1 MYNAKYIIPGIIVF
15 AVLFSFPFWY
25 NMALGT
31 SYDAP
36 ELALP
41 LPAGEGSCVE
51 STEFMRREHMQL
63 LDDWRDQ
70 VVRDANR
77 VYVSSVNFG
86 TEEDPVY
93 RMYEASLQNT
103 CMDCHTNKA
112 EFCDKCHATAS
123 VEPYCWDCHIEPKG
137 N

>member
-1 MYNAKYIIPGIIVF
+1 
-15 AVLFSFPFWY
+15 
-25 NMALGT
+25 
-31 SYDAP
+31 SYTAP

-41 LPAGEGSCVE
+41 EGLDSCVE

-77 VYVSSVNFG
+77 VYVSTENFG
-86 TEEDPVY
+86 TEDAPVY

-112 EFCDKCHATAS
+112 EFCDKCHAAAS